1 MVWSAGPGASNPLPT
16 LALEKFVDTPLN
28 EMQSWAGSAVAAV
41 WPEALQ
47 GACSAPLGQLTRNNR
62 AAFCSKPP
70 SIRFQRKAHELEI
83 RARQAGWEQA
93 LWEGLFRALGYKQN
107 IWPMQRVA
115 ELLPRLGDA
124 GRFPARLAGAIIRR
138 ERFSGSVA
146 RKEPPP

>member
-1 MVWSAGPGASNPLPT
+1 MVWSDGPGASNPLPT

-47 GACSAPLGQLTRNNR
+47 GACSAPLAQLTREQSGGLLQQ
-62 AAFCSKPP
+62 AAL
-70 SIRFQRKAHELEI
+70 IRFQRKAHELEI

-124 GRFPARLAGAIIRR
+124 GAFPA
-138 ERFSGSVA
+138 
-146 RKEPPP
+146 